1 MPIVGFSALN
11 GRGVERLMPKVV
23 ETYDIWNKRVSTPKL
38 NRWLREMETL
48 HPPPLAKGRRIRLRF
63 MTQIKIRP
71 PTFILS
77 CSQPRRTGRRLPA
90 LPDEPPARRLRPAR
104 RADPLTMR
112 KPNNPFASRAK
123 KQR

>member
-11 GRGVERLMPKVV
+11 GRGIERLMPKVF
-23 ETYDIWNKRVSTPKL
+23 ETYDIWNKRVPTPKL

-63 MTQIKIRP
+63 MTQIKRRP
-71 PTFILS
+71 PTFMLS
-77 CSQPRRTGRRLPA
+77 VSQPEGLGDDYLRYLMN
-90 LPDEPPARRLRPAR
+90 RLRDDFGLPGVPIR
-104 RADPLTMR
+104 LTMR
-112 KPNNPFASRAK
+112 KPNNPFASRAR